1 MTAHEIFQQR
11 FNALDVTTRAAL
23 VFRYREGLPLAHVAQ
38 LVDRP
43 ARKLGPLLDRT
54 LAELCEAG
62 ALPAAAEPAAAG
74 PASGDPASA
83 GPASAGPTADPA
95 QALRDELD
103 ALRGDPAL
111 SSFSLVSAVRAE
123 QNRRG
128 LLRGGVMRRFA

>member
-43 ARKLGPLLDRT
+43 VRKLGPRLDRT
-54 LAELCEAG
+54 LTELGDAG
-62 ALPAAAEPAAAG
+62 ALS
-74 PASGDPASA
+74 AS
-83 GPASAGPTADPA
+83 ADPA
-95 QALRDELD
+95 LAVHDELD